1 MDEEALKRYRERV
14 KRQNDKVKD
23 NYDRISATLP
33 KGTIDRIRAHG
44 ETVNSFINMAV
55 LEALDVLEEDDAP
68 QAPEIENTAV
78 VRQVTIAP
86 DKTPGNG
93 ASDAKKVDLNDLQ
106 AQFDALQAQQKK
118 DQEQA
123 ARLYGEADKEAA
135 RALTISREER
145 GY

>member
-1 MDEEALKRYRERV
+1 MSTPDYIKNA
-14 KRQNDKVKD
+14 QNAYNAKFDLVQIK
-23 NYDRISATLP
+23 LP
-33 KGTIDRIRAHG
+33 KGTKERIQAVTEG
-44 ETVNSFINMAV
+44 QMSIAAYCKQTVLDA
-55 LEALDVLEEDDAP
+55 LECHEEGNAP
-68 QAPEIENTAV
+68 QAPKTENTTVIKQITA
-78 VRQVTIAP
+78 AP

>member
-1 MDEEALKRYRERV
+1 MAKTADYTRRAVDAYREKFDLVQIR
-14 KRQNDKVKD
+14 
-23 NYDRISATLP
+23 LP
-33 KGTIDRIRAHG
+33 KGTKERIQAITEG
-44 ETVNSFINMAV
+44 QMSVATYCSQTI
-55 LEALDVLEEDDAP
+55 LDILDCYEENNVP
-68 QAPEIENTAV
+68 QAPEIRNTAV
-78 VRQVTIAP
+78 VKQVIAVP

>member
-1 MDEEALKRYRERV
+1 MAKTADYTRRAVDAYREKFDLVQIR
-14 KRQNDKVKD
+14 
-23 NYDRISATLP
+23 LP
-33 KGTIDRIRAHG
+33 KGTKERIQAITEG
-44 ETVNSFINMAV
+44 QMSVATYCSQTI
-55 LEALDVLEEDDAP
+55 LDILDCYEENNAP
-68 QAPEIENTAV
+68 QAPEIRNTAV
-78 VRQVTIAP
+78 VKQVIAAP
-86 DKTPGNG
+86 DKIPGNG

>member
-33 KGTIDRIRAHG
+33 KGTIDRIRARG

-68 QAPEIENTAV
+68 QAPEIRNTAV
-78 VRQVTIAP
+78 VKQVIAAP
-86 DKTPGNG
+86 DKIPGNG
-93 ASDAKKVDLNDLQ
+93 ASDVEKADLNDLQ

>member
-1 MDEEALKRYRERV
+1 MDEEALKRYHERV

-78 VRQVTIAP
+78 VEQVTIAP
-86 DKTPGNG
+86 DKTTGNG
-93 ASDAKKVDLNDLQ
+93 ASDSKKVDLNDLQ

>member
-1 MDEEALKRYRERV
+1 MAKTADYTRRAVDAYREKFDLVQIR
-14 KRQNDKVKD
+14 
-23 NYDRISATLP
+23 LP
-33 KGTIDRIRAHG
+33 KGTKERIQAITEG
-44 ETVNSFINMAV
+44 QMSVATYCSQTI
-55 LEALDVLEEDDAP
+55 LDILDCYEENNAP
-68 QAPEIENTAV
+68 QAPEIRNTAV
-78 VRQVTIAP
+78 AKQVIAAP
-86 DKTPGNG
+86 DKIPGNG